1 MARVRR
7 SHALDDF
14 RADERQRQRDFRER
28 RRRQLRQPCASV
40 STGVSR
46 VGFSAERFELQGL
59 IDEFVDKA
67 LTLSRA
73 TLRRHLFAAL
83 RDIPLDRG
91 QSWP

>member
-28 RRRQLRQPCASV
+28 RRRPLRQPCASV

-46 VGFSAERFELQGL
+46 AGFSVERVELQGL